1 MICWKENKSYTRY
14 FWVEKSCV
22 FDKDFWKAQQ
32 KVRCL
37 FVFDSLK
44 FAPFRFE
51 EFSHILDYSR
61 VLDSSGIF
69 TRYPFPVC
77 RSFLWARHLKI
88 SDFIKFKKL
97 TMFWKKFYLDFTLLY
112 NWKTLFLSIQFS
124 ILYFFC
130 QWPCR
135 FFVVPSLNKFQE
147 KVTLD
152 ILHWEKK
159 LCFWRGK
166 KRYNFFWPRAP
177 KIWPRGKVRPP
188 KKTLFLNLNL

>member
-61 VLDSSGIF
+61 VLHSSDIF

-88 SDFIKFKKL
+88 SDFIKFTKL

-112 NWKTLFLSIQFS
+112 NWNTLFLSIQFS
-124 ILYFFC
+124 ILYFFVNGRADFLLC
-130 QWPCR
+130 LLWIN
-135 FFVVPSLNKFQE
+135 FK
-147 KVTLD
+147 
-152 ILHWEKK
+152 KK
-159 LCFWRGK
+159 L
-166 KRYNFFWPRAP
+166 Y
-177 KIWPRGKVRPP
+177 
-188 KKTLFLNLNL
+188 